1 METIVFDFA
10 NLSCTGGDLTKLRAV
25 NIYLQGG
32 TFRID
37 NVRAE

>member
-1 METIVFDFA
+1 MQKVSIDLT
-10 NLSCTGGDLTKLRAV
+10 NLTCAGGDLTKLRAV
-25 NIYLQGG
+25 NFYLQTG